1 MEMVQVRELLDAI
14 EAQKK
19 KGVTGASVMFSFYK
33 RRVQPIQQ
41 RHCLGFEYTGPA
53 DPSRM
58 CAEDL
63 PDEVALQRVQRVLLD
78 VGAVPYVPI
87 LFSAQNPPRPVS
99 IRLLC
104 AEDICYRTVAELENP
119 LQGHTELY
127 CSYPPRPD
135 IPRPDH
141 LLPSA
146 AAAAKK
152 ARLAAAQ
159 GSSEST
165 ECVGSQAR
173 EEAEGGL
180 RRDNSSD
187 QSVELTGALPLVP
200 KGQRLVRK
208 RKVQEVESA
217 RY

>member
-1 MEMVQVRELLDAI
+1 
-14 EAQKK
+14 
-19 KGVTGASVMFSFYK
+19 MFSFYK
-33 RRVQPIQQ
+33 SRIQPIQQ
-41 RHCLGFEYTGPA
+41 CHYLGFKYTGPA

-63 PDEVALQRVQRVLLD
+63 PNEVSLQRVQRVLLD
-78 VGAVPYVPI
+78 VDAVPYVPT
-87 LFSAQNPPRPVS
+87 LFSAQNPPTPVS

-104 AEDICYRTVAELENP
+104 AEDICYCTVTVLKNSV
-119 LQGHTELY
+119 QGHTELY

-135 IPRPDH
+135 IPRPHH

-173 EEAEGGL
+173 EEAEEGP

-187 QSVELTGALPLVP
+187 
-200 KGQRLVRK
+200 
-208 RKVQEVESA
+208 
-217 RY
+217 